1 LTIEVASKLPSPR
14 RGEIWLADLGSPPTR
29 HWVLI
34 VSLDS
39 RNQSENVDTVL
50 AVPFGSRGAEGP
62 TTLLLPP
69 GETGLPVASWL
80 KGHFLTTLPKV
91 RLRSR
96 APRAL
101 SSRRMR
107 EVCLII
113 RRAFDPDAPW
123 EG

>member
-1 LTIEVASKLPSPR
+1 LPIEPASKLPSPR
-14 RGEIWLADLGSPPTR
+14 RGEIWSADIGSPPTR

-50 AVPFGSRGAEGP
+50 VIPFGSGGAAGP
-62 TTLLLPP
+62 TTFLLPP
-69 GETGLPVASWL
+69 GESGLPVASWL
-80 KGHFLTTLPKV
+80 KGHFITTLPKT

-107 EVCLII
+107 EVCRII